1 VRRESILIY
10 LDRIPAEPIAPIL
23 DRGVLVG
30 EIRPGGIRAAIEQ
43 APFWRVVPAFLV
55 LDVSG
60 VEDVAKA
67 IATLSQVAPRGETS
81 LILLGETDCVAEYR
95 RMIEAGASE
104 YLPTPVDAD
113 ALFEAVIR
121 LAGRRT
127 VGQVDPAR
135 CVAFISARGGMGA
148 STLAAAAAK
157 AASEKHGKR
166 VLLVDLDVVEGAQYV
181 IFDVDQTP
189 AMQQMLEAPDRI
201 DSVFLDRSMIEV
213 SKGLFVLS
221 MADLDSVKV
230 FTAESVSSI
239 VRQAQQGM
247 DLVILDIPARPQ
259 VEIEALFCAGTV
271 FLITTPTLL
280 GLRDAGALSDWLSG
294 RNFPGKIICVLNR
307 MGETRVGVVRKEQ
320 FERRLRCQVIELPF
334 DPRTPGQA
342 MMEKK
347 TIGEIKGPLGRAFRQ
362 IEKELPTFQKPK
374 GGLLSW
380 LLKGD

>member
-23 DRGVLVG
+23 ERGVLVG
-30 EIRPGGIRAAIEQ
+30 EIRPGGIRAAVEQ
-43 APFWRVVPAFLV
+43 APSWRVVPSFLV

-60 VEDVAKA
+60 VEDVAGA
-67 IATLSQVAPRGETS
+67 IETLSRVAPPGETN

-104 YLPTPVDAD
+104 YLPAPVDAE
-113 ALFEAVIR
+113 ALYEAVAR
-121 LAGRRT
+121 LAGQRAA
-127 VGQVDPAR
+127 GQVDPDR
-135 CVAFISARGGMGA
+135 CVAFVGVRGGVGA

-157 AASEKHGKR
+157 AASEGHGRR
-166 VLLVDLDVVEGAQYV
+166 VLLIDLDVVEGAQYV

-201 DSVFLDRSMIEV
+201 DSVFLDRSMVEV
-213 SKGLFVLS
+213 GKNLFLLS
-221 MADLDSVKV
+221 MADLDNAKIFPSE
-230 FTAESVSSI
+230 AVSSI

-247 DLVILDIPARPQ
+247 DLVILDLPARPQ

-271 FLITTPTLL
+271 FLVATPTLL
-280 GLRDAGALSDWLSG
+280 GLRDAGGLSDWLSN
-294 RNFPGKIICVLNR
+294 RNFPGKIVCVLNR
-307 MGETRVGVVRKEQ
+307 MGETRAGAVRKEQ
-320 FERRLRCQVIELPF
+320 FERRLRCRVVELPF

-342 MMEKK
+342 MMEKR
-347 TIGEIKGPLGRAFRQ
+347 TVGEIKGPLGRAFRQ
-362 IEKELPTFQKPK
+362 IEEELPTFRKAE
-374 GGLLSW
+374 GGFLSR